1 MLSHHIS
8 FYFSVLIVSPC
19 SGYTGQD
26 IDSSRKLNVLESG
39 GKFELDDMSNS
50 QASKEFQRARE
61 QERERL
67 ERQRERRERRE
78 RKAREKADDEVDS
91 EGGEDHAAA
100 FDSSPIQGMEA
111 LQSLTRVDSEGHLEE
126 LKEVESQSQHD
137 KDDKE

>member
-1 MLSHHIS
+1 MHPLRPAPLDRICPLPESSSEWYRFVFIRLRCWFTYKQCVDSSH
-8 FYFSVLIVSPC
+8 FVTSPS

-26 IDSSRKLNVLESG
+26 IDSSRKLNALESG

-78 RKAREKADDEVDS
+78 RKARDNADEEGDS
-91 EGGEDHAAA
+91 EGVKTM
-100 FDSSPIQGMEA
+100 Q
-111 LQSLTRVDSEGHLEE
+111 
-126 LKEVESQSQHD
+126 QHSIPV
-137 KDDKE
+137 

>member
-1 MLSHHIS
+1 LSGTVLYFSDSVVGLYTNSVLTHHIS
-8 FYFSVLIVSPC
+8 FYFSVLVTSPS

-26 IDSSRKLNVLESG
+26 IDSSRKLNALESG

-78 RKAREKADDEVDS
+78 RKARDNADEEGDS
-91 EGGEDHAAA
+91 EGVKTM
-100 FDSSPIQGMEA
+100 Q
-111 LQSLTRVDSEGHLEE
+111 
-126 LKEVESQSQHD
+126 QHSIPV
-137 KDDKE
+137 